1 MSENLD
7 YRQLIDDYLSDNIS
21 IENKA
26 VVEHKIATDPEF
38 KNEFELQKN
47 IVNAIKTTRRLELKS
62 HLENIHVPWYQTIPT
77 GWKIAAT
84 VTVASLTAISTYL
97 YFNQESLQS
106 EKLALTADDTV
117 EQTAKENIIPTRPS
131 VQIDKIPAETAQP
144 PEDLEKENTNK
155 TIEKPTKTIEKPTA
169 RAENAMTTTPATAA
183 EPEVF
188 EVPEEAQEVEVVVPD
203 IVDEFEGAQN
213 LDMDEATDD
222 NLNKLNPVRED
233 LYSKTEVKTI
243 HHKKYNFHYKLSEG
257 VLTLYGN
264 FEDIP
269 YEILEIN
276 SSEGKRLFLNYKN
289 NYYMLINTG
298 EITPLKPVTDTALIN
313 ELEIVKN
320 NK

>member
-1 MSENLD
+1 MAENLD

-26 VVEHKIATDPEF
+26 VVENKIATDPEF

-47 IVNAIKTTRRLELKS
+47 IVNAIRTTRRLELKNR
-62 HLENIHVPWYQTIPT
+62 LENVNLHWYQTLPNS
-77 GWKIAAT
+77 WKIAAT
-84 VTVASLTAISTYL
+84 VTVATLTTISAYF
-97 YFNQESLQS
+97 YFNPELLLPN
-106 EKLALTADDTV
+106 KLDLNSNDTV
-117 EQTAKENIIPTRPS
+117 ELAPENNIIPSKPS
-131 VQIDKIPAETAQP
+131 IRFKETPEDTTVPSTNFGDEGTKKSIDKPA
-144 PEDLEKENTNK
+144 
-155 TIEKPTKTIEKPTA
+155 A
-169 RAENAMTTTPATAA
+169 RAEESITPPPTTPQEA
-183 EPEVF
+183 ENLDLPETNR
-188 EVPEEAQEVEVVVPD
+188 EAEVVVPD
-203 IVDEFEGAQN
+203 IVDEFEGAQD
-213 LDMDEATDD
+213 LDMDDVTED

-233 LYSKTEVKTI
+233 TYGNTEVKTL
-243 HHKKYNFHYKLSEG
+243 HHKKYNFHYKLNEG

-276 SSEGKRLFLNYKN
+276 SSDGKRLFLNYKN

-298 EITPLKPVTDTALIN
+298 EISPLNPVTDTTLIN

>member
-1 MSENLD
+1 MAENLD

-38 KNEFELQKN
+38 KSEFELQKN
-47 IVNAIKTTRRLELKS
+47 IVNAIKTTRRLELKTR
-62 HLENIHVPWYQTIPT
+62 LENINVRWYQTIPNS
-77 GWKIAAT
+77 WKIAAT
-84 VTVASLTAISTYL
+84 VSVATLTAISAYL
-97 YFNQESLQS
+97 YFNQDSLQPN
-106 EKLALTADDTV
+106 KLELTSNDTV
-117 EQTAKENIIPTRPS
+117 EITTDNQVVPS
-131 VQIDKIPAETAQP
+131 KPSIQINEMPEETVKP
-144 PEDLEKENTNK
+144 PVDLGDEGTK
-155 TIEKPTKTIEKPTA
+155 KPVDKPTA
-169 RAENAMTTTPATAA
+169 RAEETTKASPTAPQEA
-183 EPEVF
+183 EDLDLPE
-188 EVPEEAQEVEVVVPD
+188 ANREVEVVVPD
-203 IVDEFEGAQN
+203 VVDEFEGAQDLN
-213 LDMDEATDD
+213 MEDVAED

-233 LYSKTEVKTI
+233 TYSKTEVRTL
-243 HHKKYNFHYKLSEG
+243 HHKKYNFHYQLSEG

-276 SSEGKRLFLNYKN
+276 SSDGKRLFLNYKN

-298 EITPLKPVTDTALIN
+298 EISPLNPVTDTALIN

>member
-1 MSENLD
+1 MAENLD

-26 VVEHKIATDPEF
+26 VVDHKIATDPEF
-38 KNEFELQKN
+38 KSEFELQKN

-62 HLENIHVPWYQTIPT
+62 RLENVHVPWYQTIST
-77 GWKIAAT
+77 AWKIAAT

-97 YFNQESLQS
+97 YFNQESLPS
-106 EKLALTADDTV
+106 EKLGLTTNDTAGLTA
-117 EQTAKENIIPTRPS
+117 EENMIPTRPS
-131 VQIDKIPAETAQP
+131 IQIDEIPAETAEP
-144 PEDLEKENTNK
+144 PEDLVEKNT
-155 TIEKPTKTIEKPTA
+155 TKPTEKPTA
-169 RAENAMTTTPATAA
+169 RAENTVSTPPTTAA
-183 EPEVF
+183 EPEVI
-188 EVPEEAQEVEVVVPD
+188 EVPEEAHEVEVVVPD

-213 LDMDEATDD
+213 LDLDEATAD

-298 EITPLKPVTDTALIN
+298 DITPLKPVTDTALIN

>member
-1 MSENLD
+1 MAENLD

-38 KNEFELQKN
+38 KSEFELQKN
-47 IVNAIKTTRRLELKS
+47 IVNAIKTTRRLELKTR
-62 HLENIHVPWYQTIPT
+62 LENINVRWYQTIPNS
-77 GWKIAAT
+77 WKIAAT
-84 VTVASLTAISTYL
+84 VSVATLTAISAYL
-97 YFNQESLQS
+97 YFNQDSLQPN
-106 EKLALTADDTV
+106 KLELTSNDTV
-117 EQTAKENIIPTRPS
+117 EITTDNQVVPS
-131 VQIDKIPAETAQP
+131 KPSIQINEMPEETVKP
-144 PEDLEKENTNK
+144 PVDLGDEGTK
-155 TIEKPTKTIEKPTA
+155 KPVDKPTA
-169 RAENAMTTTPATAA
+169 RAEETTTAPSTAPQEA
-183 EPEVF
+183 EDLDLPE
-188 EVPEEAQEVEVVVPD
+188 ANREVEVVVPD
-203 IVDEFEGAQN
+203 VVDEFEGAQDLN
-213 LDMDEATDD
+213 MEDVAED

-233 LYSKTEVKTI
+233 TYSKTEVRTL
-243 HHKKYNFHYKLSEG
+243 HHKKYNFHYQLSEG

-276 SSEGKRLFLNYKN
+276 SSDGKRLFLNYKN

-298 EITPLKPVTDTALIN
+298 EISPLNPVTDTALIN

>member
-1 MSENLD
+1 MAENLD

-47 IVNAIKTTRRLELKS
+47 IINAIKTTRRLELKS
-62 HLENIHVPWYQTIPT
+62 RLENIHVPWYQTIPT

-106 EKLALTADDTV
+106 EKMGLTAGDTV
-117 EQTAKENIIPTRPS
+117 ELTAEENIIPNRPS
-131 VQIDKIPAETAQP
+131 IQIDKIPEETTQP
-144 PEDLEKENTNK
+144 PEDLVDENTNK
-155 TIEKPTKTIEKPTA
+155 SMEKPTA
-169 RAENAMTTTPATAA
+169 RAENTTTMTPANGA
-183 EPEVF
+183 EPEVI

-213 LDMDEATDD
+213 LDMDEATAD
-222 NLNKLNPVRED
+222 NLNNLNPVRED

-298 EITPLKPVTDTALIN
+298 EITPLKPVTDTTLIN

>member
-1 MSENLD
+1 MAENLD

-38 KNEFELQKN
+38 KSEFELQKN

-62 HLENIHVPWYQTIPT
+62 RLENIHVPWYHNIPT
-77 GWKIAAT
+77 AWKIAAT
-84 VTVASLTAISTYL
+84 VTVASLTAISTYI
-97 YFNQESLQS
+97 YFNQESLQFD
-106 EKLALTADDTV
+106 KLELSSNDTV
-117 EQTAKENIIPTRPS
+117 GLTTDENVIPSKPS
-131 VQIDKIPAETAQP
+131 IQINEIPEKTVEP
-144 PEDLEKENTNK
+144 PDDLVGEDTK
-155 TIEKPTKTIEKPTA
+155 KPLEKPTA
-169 RAENAMTTTPATAA
+169 LAENDVAPNQEVTAESEELEA
-183 EPEVF
+183 
-188 EVPEEAQEVEVVVPD
+188 PEETRDVEVVVPD

-213 LDMDEATDD
+213 LDMDEATTD
-222 NLNKLNPVRED
+222 NLNNLNPARED
-233 LYSKTEVKTI
+233 IYSKTEVKTI